1 LDLPHAIHRHSAV
14 FYPNTPVLV
23 SWQRRWRLFSF
34 VLAVGFLGCRR
45 FSVWDLGCRRWE
57 TISSGDGLAE
67 PGSKWRP
74 GDGDT
79 MAHLH
84 FFMGCCCCFLMD
96 CLRLSSF
103 SCGFWIDSWG
113 FSSAAV
119 VVVAAGGAGVAGVAV
134 MDPFPVIFDGIKTH
148 QDAVMTMTMMMMRRR
163 MMLMMMEMNVVVVAA
178 SVASVAGA
186 AIIEWN

>member
-1 LDLPHAIHRHSAV
+1 
-14 FYPNTPVLV
+14 
-23 SWQRRWRLFSF
+23 
-34 VLAVGFLGCRR
+34 
-45 FSVWDLGCRRWE
+45 
-57 TISSGDGLAE
+57 
-67 PGSKWRP
+67 
-74 GDGDT
+74 
-79 MAHLH
+79 
-84 FFMGCCCCFLMD
+84 MD

-103 SCGFWIDSWG
+103 SCGFWIDSLG

-148 QDAVMTMTMMMMRRR
+148 QDAVMTMMMMRRR
-163 MMLMMMEMNVVVVAA
+163 RMMMMMEMNVVVVAA